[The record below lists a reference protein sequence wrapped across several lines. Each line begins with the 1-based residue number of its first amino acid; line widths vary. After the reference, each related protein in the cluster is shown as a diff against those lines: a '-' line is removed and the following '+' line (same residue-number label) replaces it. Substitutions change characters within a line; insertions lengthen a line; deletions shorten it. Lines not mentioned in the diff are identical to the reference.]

1 MSFDTTFTRID
12 SYHELH
18 PTRAELREYTA
29 DGGLRLNFHEGQ
41 LEAWASQSRFIA
53 IISGTQ
59 GGKTSFVPHWLLREI
74 ALRGN
79 GDYLYITPTFTLL
92 EKKALPEFLEVFE
105 ARGHLGNWKA
115 GGMKFVFSE
124 AGMNFIHGEGNYD
137 PLRPTTV
144 FFGHAQNPDSL
155 ESATAKAAVLDEAG
169 QKSFKLDSWLA
180 ILRRLSLHTGRAL
193 IATTPY
199 NLGWLYT
206 EVYKRWL
213 AGDPDYHVITF
224 ASTMN
229 PNFPQ
234 AEMDRAKRSMPKWK
248 YEMFYE
254 GKFSKPAG
262 LIFDTFDRKTNVIE
276 DFAIPHDWLRI
287 IGIDFGS
294 INTAG
299 IYCAVP
305 PYFFTLDDNDR
316 DRHIYVYREYH
327 PRKEM
332 MIQSHV
338 RDMLRKESTK
348 AKFLAFGGAASE
360 SQWRREFKHHG
371 LKIKKPMIH
380 SVEVGL
386 DRMYASV
393 TLGQLKVFESCKL
406 LIEQFETYSREVDE
420 ATGEPLEGTIQDKET
435 YHLLDGY
442 RYACSFLKDP
452 RKRWTMEDF
461 SRLNPDSYINEDLA
475 LEPFSKDL
483 YTSDRDYK
491 RYYDEQNGVINT
503 DIDGDEDIY

>member
-1 MSFDTTFTRID
+1 MTTIEGIEAARQV
-12 SYHELH
+12 
-18 PTRAELREYTA
+18 LREYTT

-41 LEAWASQSRFIA
+41 LEAWHSTSRFIA

-74 ALRGN
+74 QLRGN

-105 ARGHLGNWKA
+105 TRGNLGTWKS

-124 AGMNFIHGEGNYD
+124 AGMRYIHGEGNYD
-137 PLRPTTV
+137 ALRPTTV

-180 ILRRLSLHTGRAL
+180 ILRRLSLFTGRAL

-206 EVYKRWL
+206 EVYKRWI
-213 AGDPDYHVITF
+213 AGDTDYHVITF

-234 AEMDRAKRSMPKWK
+234 AEMDRAKRSMPLWK

-254 GKFSKPAG
+254 GKFAKPAG
-262 LIFDTFDRKTNVIE
+262 LIFDTFSEEKNVVD
-276 DFAIPHDWLRI
+276 DFEIPPNWKRLL
-287 IGIDFGS
+287 GVDFGG
-294 INTAG
+294 INTAVVY
-299 IYCAVP
+299 IAVP
-305 PYFFTLDDNDR
+305 PFFFDLDNDEKKR
-316 DRHIYVYREYH
+316 QMYVYREYY
-327 PRKEM
+327 PAKAM

-338 RDMLRKESTK
+338 RDILRPESK
-348 AKFLAFGGAASE
+348 NAQFLAFGGAASE
-360 SQWRREFKHHG
+360 SQWRREFRYHG
-371 LKIKKPMIH
+371 LRIKKPPIS

-386 DRMYASV
+386 DRIYAAIS
-393 TLGQLKVFESCKL
+393 LRQLQVFRSCRL
-406 LIEQFETYSREVDE
+406 LIEQLNTYSREVDE
-420 ATGEPLEGTIQDKET
+420 ATGEAIEGTIQDKET
-435 YHLLDGY
+435 FHLLDGI
-442 RYACSFLKDP
+442 RYVVSYLKDS
-452 RKRWTMEDF
+452 KQRWTTEDF
-461 SRLNPDSYINEDLA
+461 ARLNPDSSMMDGVS
-475 LEPFSKDL
+475 LEPFSKDT
-483 YTSDRDYK
+483 YTSDAEYK
-491 RYYDEQNGVINT
+491 RWNDERNRKLQVKGFE
-503 DIDGDEDIY
+503 DEDTY